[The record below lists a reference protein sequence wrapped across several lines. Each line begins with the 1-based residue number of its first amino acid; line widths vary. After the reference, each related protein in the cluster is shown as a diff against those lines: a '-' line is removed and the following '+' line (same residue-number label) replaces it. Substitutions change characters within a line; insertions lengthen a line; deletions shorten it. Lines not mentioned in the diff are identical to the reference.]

1 MNQTKEVNDLY
12 TENHKI
18 LIKEIKKDSKK
29 WKYIL
34 GSWIRSINMIKMVIL
49 HKAIYRFNV
58 ISIKLCMRVC
68 TELEQIIKK
77 YIWNHKRPR
86 IVKAILTEKKKN
98 RTGGVT
104 LPYFR
109 QYYKA
114 IAIKTV
120 WYRYKNK
127 HTDQWN
133 RIESPKI
140 NLDTYGQLIFNK
152 GGNNIKWKKTV
163 SSASTAGKTGQ
174 LHLNQRK

>member
-34 GSWIRSINMIKMVIL
+34 GSWIRSINTIKMVIL

-68 TELEQIIKK
+68 TELEQIIQK

-86 IVKAILTEKKKN
+86 IVKAILREKKKKQN
-98 RTGGVT
+98 RRCNSTIFQTILQSYSNQDSVVPVQKQT
-104 LPYFR
+104 
-109 QYYKA
+109 
-114 IAIKTV
+114 
-120 WYRYKNK
+120 YRSMEQDREPKNK
-127 HTDQWN
+127 PRHL
-133 RIESPKI
+133 RSI
-140 NLDTYGQLIFNK
+140 NLQ
-152 GGNNIKWKKTV
+152 
-163 SSASTAGKTGQ
+163 
-174 LHLNQRK
+174 QRRQ